1 MRPVRQTCALKLMIV
16 LLGMV
21 SACSTGLVPESQRA
35 GAVGIYKSSAIS
47 SGEWHHVATIHGWVD
62 DLDVCAEIVEFL
74 EEEEPDRYIC
84 RYVNDA
90 SGTL

>member
-1 MRPVRQTCALKLMIV
+1 MKQNCALTLMMV

-35 GAVGIYKSSAIS
+35 DAVGIYKSSAIS
-47 SGEWHHVATIHGWVD
+47 PGELQHVATIHGWAD
-62 DLDVCAEIVEFL
+62 DFDVCIEIVQFL
-74 EEEEPDRYIC
+74 EEEEPGRYIC